1 LFSER
6 LETLEIVEATTLKAD
21 GRRLPV
27 DLTKVVTQL
36 QPGVANMPIYGD
48 LKGMVVIYPEVG
60 AGAGISLTWRRHVH
74 HPLCEI
80 GQRLNDEWLNIVRG
94 RFQDADTK
102 KDGKLTVQ
110 ELDRPTGQF

>member
-48 LKGMVVIYPEVG
+48 LKGMVVIYPVVG

-80 GQRLNDEWLNIVRG
+80 GQRLNVVELAALNQGIGNRP
-94 RFQDADTK
+94 
-102 KDGKLTVQ
+102 
-110 ELDRPTGQF
+110 PTGSGVTARE